1 MSHHIKTAI
10 PRRRAKKPM
19 LKPMPAAQPSLEA
32 RNGEEEFA
40 LLVNSLPGH
49 PKKSISCPGH
59 FMQTYIY
66 ALEAI
71 SEAVWTVLLI
81 SDVELG
87 CGTD

>member
-1 MSHHIKTAI
+1 MSHHIKTAM
-10 PRRRAKKPM
+10 PRRRVKKPM
-19 LKPMPAAQPSLEA
+19 LKPTPAAQPSLEA

-40 LLVNSLPGH
+40 LLVNALPE
-49 PKKSISCPGH
+49 H

-66 ALEAI
+66 APEAI

-81 SDVELG
+81 SDVEFG